1 MNNCPNDL
9 IPIGRVVK
17 PHGIKGQIKI
27 RFYNE
32 SSKVLEK
39 DSEIWLKKKDDRNSD
54 FKFFKIGNI
63 NYNSLDPIVTL
74 INIDNRSNAL
84 EIKDCIIYFSRL
96 LFSNKDKEDSI
107 YFVDFIG
114 CKIYDSN
121 KTFVGIAKDIVH
133 FPGNNHVMIIEGES
147 KEFMIPI
154 QTDLIKL
161 FDVNEKYV
169 VIDIIDGLIN

>member
-17 PHGIKGQIKI
+17 SHGIKGQIKI

-84 EIKDCIIYFSRL
+84 EIKVLRFIL
-96 LFSNKDKEDSI
+96 LFFKR
-107 YFVDFIG
+107 
-114 CKIYDSN
+114 
-121 KTFVGIAKDIVH
+121 
-133 FPGNNHVMIIEGES
+133 
-147 KEFMIPI
+147 
-154 QTDLIKL
+154 
-161 FDVNEKYV
+161 
-169 VIDIIDGLIN
+169 